1 MSTTIKAVESRAEL
15 KRFIKFPR
23 ELYRGNGC
31 WVPPLQSDELDT
43 LSPGRNPAFENAEAR
58 LLLALRDGR
67 IVGRIAAI
75 VSHAA
80 NRKYGTKNLRFGW
93 FDAIDDYDVACAL
106 FDAAAAWGRDK
117 GMVTMTGPHGF
128 TDLDPEGM
136 LIEGFNEL
144 ATISVIYNHP
154 YYPKLVERYGFAKEV
169 DYVEY
174 QALAPE
180 GTVLPEKMVKLAEW
194 GAKRN
199 NWHLVKFTDI
209 KKLRAEYGQKVFDL
223 LDESFA
229 ELYGTVPLT
238 QKQKDYYIGK
248 YLPFANPSFIEM
260 VATEAGELVGFIIAL
275 PSLSRAFQKARGRLF
290 PFGLFYIMRA
300 LRKFDTIDFM
310 LAGIR
315 KEFRGKGDDL
325 LMTLDI
331 FRTGIAKGVR
341 FGESNPE
348 LETNSRIQNEWKI
361 ISSRQHKRRRIYRK
375 SIE

>member
-1 MSTTIKAVESRAEL
+1 
-15 KRFIKFPR
+15 
-23 ELYRGNGC
+23 
-31 WVPPLQSDELDT
+31 
-43 LSPGRNPAFENAEAR
+43 
-58 LLLALRDGR
+58 
-67 IVGRIAAI
+67 
-75 VSHAA
+75 
-80 NRKYGTKNLRFGW
+80 
-93 FDAIDDYDVACAL
+93 
-106 FDAAAAWGRDK
+106 
-117 GMVTMTGPHGF
+117 
-128 TDLDPEGM
+128 
-136 LIEGFNEL
+136 
-144 ATISVIYNHP
+144 
-154 YYPKLVERYGFAKEV
+154 
-169 DYVEY
+169 
-174 QALAPE
+174 
-180 GTVLPEKMVKLAEW
+180 
-194 GAKRN
+194 
-199 NWHLVKFTDI
+199 VKFTDI

-315 KEFRGKGDDL
+315 KEFRGKGADL